1 MLAPSASP
9 ALAHASLVSA
19 DPAPGVTVPATFAEI
34 SLTFD
39 EALIPGSTFTLFTNS
54 FQKLEGI
61 SPRVEGV
68 MLRAALPAPL
78 APSTYTVQWKA
89 VTGDGHSVE
98 GSYQFG
104 VSEAAR

>member
-1 MLAPSASP
+1 
-9 ALAHASLVSA
+9 
-19 DPAPGVTVPATFAEI
+19 
-34 SLTFD
+34 
-39 EALIPGSTFTLFTNS
+39 
-54 FQKLEGI
+54 
-61 SPRVEGV
+61 EGV

-104 VSEAAR
+104 VSESARAQSAWRIVGGVVAVLAALVVLGLSGVYFARRRAGRML